1 MEERERL
8 AEEAILA
15 FQRDNAEIKSELG
28 RCKLDLEKGSFE
40 QERTVQI
47 LHEQLKESKLT
58 ISKMETEQKNLQV
71 VIAQLRNAGRAKFGE
86 AESVQQELQNLK
98 CFNNALV
105 KEMDDLKRT
114 LKRVEDYD
122 VIAHD
127 RERLFAELQT
137 MENIVA
143 DMKLHQALIENDLY
157 AKATANET
165 LLSEL
170 KMLKQDLSSR
180 LEEVENLQDAMQQL
194 HSDHKHEINCYK
206 ASLQEAQKQ
215 MVIEQSAE
223 AKRENE
229 FLMVRVQ
236 ELEAEINRLRDVC
249 EDHILLRRQIE
260 LSFHQEKRRMEL
272 SINQVVAQMKNST
285 HDVIDRTLI
294 ANLIVS
300 YFQRRR

>member
-40 QERTVQI
+40 KESTVQL

-143 DMKLHQALIENDLY
+143 DMKLHQALIENDL
-157 AKATANET
+157 
-165 LLSEL
+165 
-170 KMLKQDLSSR
+170 
-180 LEEVENLQDAMQQL
+180 
-194 HSDHKHEINCYK
+194 
-206 ASLQEAQKQ
+206 
-215 MVIEQSAE
+215 
-223 AKRENE
+223 
-229 FLMVRVQ
+229 
-236 ELEAEINRLRDVC
+236 
-249 EDHILLRRQIE
+249 
-260 LSFHQEKRRMEL
+260 
-272 SINQVVAQMKNST
+272 
-285 HDVIDRTLI
+285 
-294 ANLIVS
+294 
-300 YFQRRR
+300 